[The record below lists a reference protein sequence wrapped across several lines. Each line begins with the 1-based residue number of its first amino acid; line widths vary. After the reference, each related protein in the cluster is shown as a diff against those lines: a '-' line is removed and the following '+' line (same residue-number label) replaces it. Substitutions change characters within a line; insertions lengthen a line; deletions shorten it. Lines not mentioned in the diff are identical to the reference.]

1 MDKRKKDSFPS
12 WVILIYGIL
21 ETLKY
26 VKIIPTMTVNI
37 AGLILGLLSFL
48 YTYRRKRLKGNYIIY
63 FVIYTLMGLFSFI
76 YNGNL
81 DFNPAWKTIFF
92 TLIHFHTIINVHFL
106 HCSPFKLLFPKS
118 LLYISIIVFLEIL
131 ISN

>member
-1 MDKRKKDSFPS
+1 MQKVNINYCMEMDKRKKDSFPS

-48 YTYRRKRLKGNYIIY
+48 YTYRRKRLK
-63 FVIYTLMGLFSFI
+63 
-76 YNGNL
+76 
-81 DFNPAWKTIFF
+81 
-92 TLIHFHTIINVHFL
+92 
-106 HCSPFKLLFPKS
+106 
-118 LLYISIIVFLEIL
+118 
-131 ISN
+131 